1 VWGLKPQLYSGLLGD
16 DLLRT
21 RLRGVVHGGARM
33 LEAFGRVLGGTTG
46 GSGSESRWVGKVKR
60 LMGVLGVLY
69 AIAWILVRWHRFF
82 VDG

>member
-1 VWGLKPQLYSGLLGD
+1 
-16 DLLRT
+16 
-21 RLRGVVHGGARM
+21 M